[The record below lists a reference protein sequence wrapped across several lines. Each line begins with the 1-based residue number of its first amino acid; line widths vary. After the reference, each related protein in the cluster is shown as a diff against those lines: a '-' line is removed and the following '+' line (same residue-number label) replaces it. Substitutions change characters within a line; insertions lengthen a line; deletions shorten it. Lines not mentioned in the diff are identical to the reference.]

1 VTSVP
6 QELIAGRDKSKP
18 MGHKTA
24 QSRQGGPMKAVIYP
38 FGRSDAIIGLV
49 KDFPD
54 LTWAIVASPEEL
66 AREVGDADILVTSN
80 RVCTPA
86 YGEALRNNVRKLRWM
101 FFSSSGIERGVAMGI
116 PEGVRVTNSTG
127 VKATMVSEH
136 AMMLLLALLRQL
148 PECQAHQ
155 RAHLYTRQETNAKL
169 RTLEDATVCVFG
181 RGAIGRELVRKLRAF
196 DARVIAVSRTTADG
210 SDLAAVYPRERMHE
224 ALREADAVVICTAGD
239 ESSFHMIGA
248 AEIAAMK
255 RSTLVVNVARGEII
269 DEAAL
274 IAALQEG
281 RLAGAGLDVNE
292 VEPLP
297 PESPLW
303 DMPNVILS
311 PHVAGGGSTGYAMHR
326 KLFEQN
332 LQRLRAGEP
341 LINECKVPIRA

>member
-1 VTSVP
+1 
-6 QELIAGRDKSKP
+6 
-18 MGHKTA
+18 
-24 QSRQGGPMKAVIYP
+24 MKAVIYP
-38 FGRSDAIIGLV
+38 FGRSDAIIGLAQ
-49 KDFPD
+49 DFPS
-54 LTWAIVASPEEL
+54 LTWAVVASPEEL
-66 AREVGDADILVTSN
+66 AREVPDAEILVTSN

-86 YGEALRNNVRKLRWM
+86 YGEALRVNARRLRWM

-116 PEGVRVTNSTG
+116 PDGVRVTNSTG

-136 AMMLLLALLRQL
+136 AMTLLLGLLRQL

-181 RGAIGRELVRKLRAF
+181 RGAIGRELVRKLQAF
-196 DARVIAVSRTTADG
+196 DAKVIAVSRTT
-210 SDLAAVYPRERMHE
+210 SDAGGLAAVYPRERMRE
-224 ALREADAVVICTAGD
+224 ALSGADAVVICTAGD
-239 ESSFHMIGA
+239 ETSFHLIGA

-255 RSTLVVNVARGEII
+255 PSALVVNVARGEII
-269 DEAAL
+269 DEAEL
-274 IAALQEG
+274 IKALQEG

-297 PESPLW
+297 TQSPLW

-332 LQRLRAGEP
+332 LQRLRTGEP
-341 LINECKVPIRA
+341 LINECKVPAKTLMQS

>member
-1 VTSVP
+1 
-6 QELIAGRDKSKP
+6 
-18 MGHKTA
+18 
-24 QSRQGGPMKAVIYP
+24 MKAVIYP
-38 FGRSDAIIGLV
+38 FGRSDAIIGLA
-49 KDFPD
+49 KDFPE
-54 LTWAIVASPEEL
+54 LTWAVVASPEEL
-66 AREVGDADILVTSN
+66 SHEIAEAEILVTSN

-86 YGEALRNNVRKLRWM
+86 YGEALRVNARRLRWM

-155 RAHLYTRQETNAKL
+155 RGRLYTRQDTNTKL
-169 RTLEDATVCVFG
+169 RSLEDATVCVFG
-181 RGAIGRELVRKLRAF
+181 RGAIGRELVRKLQAF
-196 DARVIAVSRTTADG
+196 DARVIAVSRTTADAG
-210 SDLAAVYPRERMHE
+210 DLTAVYPRERMRE
-224 ALREADAVVICTAGD
+224 ALGKADAVVICTAGD
-239 ESSFHMIGA
+239 ESSFHLIGA

-255 RSTLVVNVARGEII
+255 PSAFVVNVARGEII

-303 DMPNVILS
+303 AMPNVILS

-332 LQRLRAGEP
+332 LKRLRAGEP
-341 LINECKVPIRA
+341 LINECKVPAGASMQS